1 MEQQFDIRML
11 MKTEI
16 ALTRNKGG
24 VLQGMVCGKRHE
36 ELIVYRCFPFQYE
49 SSYLSIRDAKD
60 VELGIVRDIGE
71 LDPESAAELEKELQ
85 LRYFLPKVTRVDRV
99 KNKSGLWLW
108 ELQTH
113 LGPTRLAMRNL
124 HEHIQY
130 PGGGRIILTDL
141 NGKRC
146 EITDWQALDSHSR
159 KQLEEIV

>member
-1 MEQQFDIRML
+1 MEEPFDIRML
-11 MKTEI
+11 NKSDI
-16 ALTRNKGG
+16 SLTRNKGG
-24 VLQGMVCGKRHE
+24 VLQGIVNGKRHG

-85 LRYFLPKVTRVDRV
+85 LRYFLPKVTRVDSV

-130 PGGGRIILTDL
+130 PGGSRIILTDL

-146 EITDWQALDSHSR
+146 EITDWRALDSHSR

>member
-1 MEQQFDIRML
+1 MEEQFDIRIL
-11 MKTEI
+11 NKTEI
-16 ALTRNKGG
+16 SLTRSKGG
-24 VLQGMVCGKRHE
+24 VLQGTISGKRYK

-49 SSYLSIRDAKD
+49 SSYLSIRNAKD

-71 LDPESAAELEKELQ
+71 LDPESSAELTRELQ
-85 LRYFLPKVTRVDRV
+85 LRYFLPKVTRVDNV

>member
-1 MEQQFDIRML
+1 MEEQFDIRIL
-11 MKTEI
+11 NKYDI
-16 ALTRNKGG
+16 SLTRSQGG
-24 VLQGMVCGKRHE
+24 VLRGTISGKRYK

-71 LDPESAAELEKELQ
+71 LDPESAAELTRELQ
-85 LRYFLPKVTRVDRV
+85 LRYFLPKVTRVDNV

-108 ELQTH
+108 ELQTY

-130 PGGGRIILTDL
+130 PGGSRIILTDL